1 MTRPLVLVDIDGVL
15 NPRKNQ
21 AERGFTP
28 YRLKGE
34 DELVWLSREHGRMLN
49 QLDREG
55 QVELRWGTTWNDAA
69 NRTVA
74 PAIGLDRPWDVVPID
89 RAMAGPV
96 KFGDNWKAVS
106 ILAGAGD
113 QPFAWMD
120 DFLTEGDK
128 QWAEDRVL
136 DQGIPTLLLKIDP
149 DVGMGPE
156 HLDRVREWAAS
167 TSGPAPLTAADLL
180 RRTPDLAANPHAQ
193 ERAEWLARTV
203 HALPDSVG
211 TLSRTELATS
221 LWDRTAHAV
230 SAEYAAGAVAGS
242 HVQKPTDDFV
252 RQSVRRYLRGD
263 GEAAMTWADRA
274 ALRADT
280 PHVGHGRA
288 VGPHEHRLVL
298 PASPSREHG
307 YQVQALIDSAAGQ
320 IGTNPDWQR
329 VQKSVQLGPDAP
341 TVLVNVRADRK
352 DTSSKLT
359 VAFGNSGADRV
370 PYDEVLRG
378 GPDALLERIR
388 TAADYEIEPLQL
400 EPVGPASQVDGQA
413 RLSPLTD
420 PAMLPP
426 GSARPAGSQET
437 AGKWTGTGTQQQTS
451 RTLE

>member
-15 NPRKNQ
+15 NPRKDQ
-21 AERGFTP
+21 AARGFTP

-34 DELVWLSREHGRMLN
+34 DELVWLSRDHGRMLN
-49 QLDREG
+49 ELDREG
-55 QVELRWGTTWNDAA
+55 AVELRWGTTWNDAA

-74 PAIGLDRPWDVVPID
+74 PAIGLDRQWDVVPID

-96 KFGDNWKAVS
+96 KFGENWKAVS
-106 ILAGAGD
+106 VLAGVGD

-120 DFLTEGDK
+120 DFLVESDK

-136 DQGIPTLLLKIDP
+136 DRGIPTLLLKIDP
-149 DVGMGPE
+149 DVGMTGE
-156 HLDRVREWAAS
+156 HLAAVRGWAAS
-167 TSGPAPLTAADLL
+167 TSGPAPLSAGDLL
-180 RRTPDLAANPHAQ
+180 RRTPDLAAQPVAQ

-203 HALPDSVG
+203 HALPSSVG
-211 TLSRTELATS
+211 GLGRTELAES

-230 SAEYAAGAVAGS
+230 TAEYSASAVD
-242 HVQKPTDDFV
+242 VQRPTDDFV

-263 GEAAMTWADRA
+263 ASGAQTWADRA
-274 ALRADT
+274 ALRAAT

-298 PASPSREHG
+298 PASPSRSDG
-307 YQVQALIDSAAGQ
+307 YQVQALIDSAVAQ

-329 VQKSVQLGPDAP
+329 VQKSVQLGADAP
-341 TVLVNVRADRK
+341 TVLINVRASRS
-352 DTSSKLT
+352 DTASQLT

-370 PYDEVLRG
+370 PYEEVLRG
-378 GPDALLERIR
+378 GPDALLERVQ
-388 TAADYEIEPLQL
+388 TATDYEIEPLQL
-400 EPVGPASQVDGQA
+400 EPAGPLQQVDGQA

-420 PAMLPP
+420 PAMVPP
-426 GSARPAGSQET
+426 GGARPASAVQET
-437 AGKWTGTGTQQQTS
+437 VSKWTGSGSQQQTS